1 MLKKGM
7 IGLLAVIVL
16 ALGVVVGNQ
25 VTDLSQEAS
34 SMSTSETTT
43 SSNSVSSSSTTSES
57 TSTSSSITVKSES
70 DAQNSGDTS
79 ATTSSEGKKGK
90 ITSAQ
95 AAAEWQM
102 ALLKKAGK
110 DKGRYLYQAV
120 ERKVGVYEVT
130 VSDKNGRIGVYQV
143 LADGT
148 SKLKSSH

>member
-25 VTDLSQEAS
+25 VTDLSQQDS
-34 SMSTSETTT
+34 SMSASETTT
-43 SSNSVSSSSTTSES
+43 SSNSVSSSSTTS
-57 TSTSSSITVKSES
+57 TSSSITVKSES
-70 DAQNSGDTS
+70 DEQNSGDTS

-130 VSDKNGRIGVYQV
+130 VSDKNGQIGIYQV